1 MKLSVNKAQRYAKMR
16 AHTATHL
23 LHAELGKIFPDTKQA
38 GSLVDDDLLRFD
50 FYAGRLL
57 NPEEILKIEQRIN
70 QMIALACQ
78 VETVE
83 LSIEEASQLGAKM
96 FFEEKYGDVVRVV
109 KVLNGTNQTQKAES
123 QEGSDFSDYGE
134 FLSLEFCG
142 GTHVKNTR
150 EIGAFTI
157 ISQEAVASGVKRIVA
172 LTGPRVLEKI
182 EQQQALL
189 TQLGELLEVKS
200 FAQLPEREAKF
211 LKDFGEMKAQLG
223 AVETKMIHALLIS
236 GDKKSNPDFDV
247 IMKVPVETN
256 FKLLG
261 TEAKQVFAGKN
272 VLLATTAGNFLLFT
286 QPWVSAKELAQKLGL
301 KGGGNDMQVQGR
313 DEKVVELL

>member
-109 KVLNGTNQTQKAES
+109 KVLNGTNQTQKADS

-157 ISQEAVASGVKRIVA
+157 IS
-172 LTGPRVLEKI
+172 LE
-182 EQQQALL
+182 
-189 TQLGELLEVKS
+189 
-200 FAQLPEREAKF
+200 
-211 LKDFGEMKAQLG
+211 
-223 AVETKMIHALLIS
+223 
-236 GDKKSNPDFDV
+236 
-247 IMKVPVETN
+247 
-256 FKLLG
+256 
-261 TEAKQVFAGKN
+261 
-272 VLLATTAGNFLLFT
+272 
-286 QPWVSAKELAQKLGL
+286 
-301 KGGGNDMQVQGR
+301 
-313 DEKVVELL
+313 